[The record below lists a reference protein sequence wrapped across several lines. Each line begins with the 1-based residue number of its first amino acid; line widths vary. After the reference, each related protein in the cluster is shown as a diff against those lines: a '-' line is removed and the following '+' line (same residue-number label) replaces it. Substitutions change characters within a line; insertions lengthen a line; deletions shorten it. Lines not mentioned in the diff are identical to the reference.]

1 MVSDLHFSGVR
12 ASENSGSVGVSL
24 RQQADAL
31 RAGKRSLTD
40 ELALLKARAAETAAL
55 RPLAWVDWERAG
67 DRKSTRLNSSHW

>member
-12 ASENSGSVGVSL
+12 ASENSGAAGMSL

-40 ELALLKARAAETAAL
+40 ELALLKARADETVAL
-55 RPLAWVDWERAG
+55 RPLAWVG
-67 DRKSTRLNSSHW
+67 KSNCTSLQTS